1 MVKTGNIAQI
11 LSDHF
16 STMAK
21 LYA

>member
-11 LSDHF
+11 FTDHF

-21 LYA
+21 LHA